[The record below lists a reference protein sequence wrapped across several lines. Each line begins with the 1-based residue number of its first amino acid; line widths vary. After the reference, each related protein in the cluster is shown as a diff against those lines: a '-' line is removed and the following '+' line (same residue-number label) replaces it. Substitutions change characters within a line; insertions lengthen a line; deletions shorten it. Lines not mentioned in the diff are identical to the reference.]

1 MKEILEVNAIE
12 RWAIEAT
19 TPSWQEYKKKLE
31 SKYVE
36 KYPTY
41 EISIKQSSGAGASG
55 KGIIDYIVYGI
66 KK

>member
-12 RWAIEAT
+12 RWTIEAR
-19 TPSWQEYKKKLE
+19 TPSWREYKKELE
-31 SKYVE
+31 AKFAE

-41 EISIKQSSGAGASG
+41 EISIKQSRKG
-55 KGIIDYIVYGI
+55 KDIIDYIVYGI

>member
-12 RWAIEAT
+12 RWTIEAT
-19 TPSWQEYKKKLE
+19 TPSWREYKKKLE
-31 SKYVE
+31 AKYSG

-41 EISIKQSSGAGASG
+41 EVSIKQSRGAGGSG

>member
-1 MKEILEVNAIE
+1 MKEILEMNAIE
-12 RWAIEAT
+12 RWAIKGT
-19 TPSWQEYKKKLE
+19 WLDYKKKLE
-31 SKYVE
+31 AKFAE

-41 EISIKQSSGAGASG
+41 EINIKQSRGAGASG